1 MKEFAMP
8 LSRVCR
14 FASLMLAGI
23 SLVLPNLAFAQ
34 ATQPSASQLLGTFI
48 WQSHADSSANHV
60 DEALISITVT
70 ELAGQQLQVRAQ
82 VDLGEGKASNDYVR
96 NPFVR
101 LNGQKQYIFPG
112 TIGGKKAEPNAD
124 RLAPYDTLLV
134 FPQPPGTITGWHLG
148 YESYVDGSYPA
159 EPPMGV
165 RESSALFDAVAPT
178 LRNVRLSSISSTTV
192 TIRCETDEP
201 ARTQVQ
207 YGPALTYGSFSPASS
222 ALATEHVIQ
231 LTGLSPNTGYH
242 YRVIASDAAGNAAFS
257 TDATFTSARHAPDTL
272 TVRDD
277 FNRADLGPDWTREPE
292 FWQITEGE
300 LDHTPEAW
308 KSWRYLTVY
317 NPVSNGDGR
326 EIIEVS
332 YRWGKNVT
340 ALGVREGA
348 LALMVDEDSPYAN
361 GYWLWHRYG
370 QVWLWTINNGE
381 YVGGRDLG
389 RWHGASDPGAG
400 DVVIIK
406 IRQERDGNYFDYYIN
421 GDYSATA
428 EDPAKHFPKSETW
441 YVGFFLRGEEMNNEI
456 DEFSLTYIQ
465 RPGIAPEGSGR
476 HALRANIATSR
487 LQFSLSPNYPNPFRH
502 STQVPLHLNAP
513 GRVSAVIY
521 NLQGQQIQSLYN
533 GSLSTGTHQLHWFGT
548 TAAGQAASNGVYFL
562 RVLFEADNGATEML
576 IKELMLAR

>member
-1 MKEFAMP
+1 MRLFRLCYFAPHLITGM
-8 LSRVCR
+8 
-14 FASLMLAGI
+14 
-23 SLVLPNLAFAQ
+23 SLVLSSLVFAQ
-34 ATQPSASQLLGTFI
+34 TTQPSASQLLGTFA
-48 WQSHADSSANHV
+48 WQSYADSNANHF

-70 ELAGQQLQVRAQ
+70 EQAGQQLQVRAR
-82 VDLGEGKASNDYVR
+82 VDLGEGKASDDYVR
-96 NPFVR
+96 NPFVK
-101 LNGQKQYIFPG
+101 LHGQTQYIFQG

-124 RLAPYDTLLV
+124 RLVPYDTLLV
-134 FPQPPGTITGWHLG
+134 FPQPLGTITGWHLG
-148 YESYVDGSYPA
+148 YESYVDGSHPTT
-159 EPPMGV
+159 PPVGQ
-165 RESSALFDAVAPT
+165 RESPALLDTVAPQ

-207 YGPALTYGSFSPASS
+207 YGPTLTYGNFSPPTS
-222 ALATEHVIQ
+222 ALAIEHAIQ

-242 YRVIASDAAGNAAFS
+242 YRVIASDAAGNAVYS
-257 TDATFTSARHAPDTL
+257 TDATFASARHAPDTL

-348 LALMVDEDSPYAN
+348 LALMVDEDSPHAN

-400 DVVIIK
+400 DVVTIK
-406 IRQERDGNYFDYYIN
+406 IRQEQDGNYFDYYIN

-428 EDPAKHFPKSETW
+428 EDPARHFPKSENW

-465 RPGIAPEGSGR
+465 KPGIAPE
-476 HALRANIATSR
+476 APAPIAAQNNDARPPQEFFIDS
-487 LQFSLSPNYPNPFRH
+487 NYPNPFQYL
-502 STQVPLHLNAP
+502 TQMSLHLNVAS
-513 GRVSAVIY
+513 RVSAAIY
-521 NLQGQQIQSLYN
+521 NLQGQEILSLYQ
-533 GSLSTGTHQLHWFGT
+533 GSLPTGSHQLRWHGT
-548 TAAGQAASNGVYFL
+548 TETGQAASNGIYFL
-562 RVLFEADNGATEML
+562 HVLFTTDNGTKEML
-576 IKELMLAR
+576 TRRLILAR

>member
-1 MKEFAMP
+1 MRLFRLRQFAH
-8 LSRVCR
+8 L
-14 FASLMLAGI
+14 LLAGM
-23 SLVLPNLAFAQ
+23 SLVLPRLTFAQ
-34 ATQPSASQLLGTFI
+34 VTQPSISQLLGTFT
-48 WQSHADSSANHV
+48 WQSHADSNTNHF

-70 ELAGQQLQVRAQ
+70 ELAGQQLQVRAH
-82 VDLGEGKASNDYVR
+82 VDLGEGKAGNDYVR
-96 NPFVR
+96 NPFVK
-101 LNGQKQYIFPG
+101 LNGYTQYIFQG
-112 TIGGKKAEPNAD
+112 TIGGKKTEPNAD
-124 RLAPYDTLLV
+124 RLVPYDTLLV
-134 FPQPPGTITGWHLG
+134 FPQPLGTITGWHLG
-148 YESYVDGSYPA
+148 YESYVDGSYPTA
-159 EPPMGV
+159 PPSGI
-165 RESSALFDAVAPT
+165 RESPALFDAVAPI

-192 TIRCETDEP
+192 TIRCETNEP

-207 YGPALTYGSFSPASS
+207 YGPTLTYGSFSAAGS
-222 ALATEHVIQ
+222 ALATEHTIQ
-231 LTGLSPNTGYH
+231 LVGLFPNTDYH

-348 LALMVDEDSPYAN
+348 LALMVDEDSPHAN

-400 DVVIIK
+400 DVVTIK
-406 IRQERDGNYFDYYIN
+406 IRQEHDGNYFDYYIN
-421 GDYSATA
+421 GEYSATA
-428 EDPAKHFPKSETW
+428 EDPAKHFPKSENW

-465 RPGIAPEGSGR
+465 KPGIAPE
-476 HALRANIATSR
+476 APAPIAAQENRTNAQP
-487 LQFSLSPNYPNPFRH
+487 QFHLSPNYPNPFRH
-502 STQVPLHLNAP
+502 FTQMPLHLGAP
-513 GRVSAVIY
+513 GRVSATIY

-533 GSLSTGTHQLHWFGT
+533 GSLFTGTHQLKWFGT
-548 TAAGQAASNGVYFL
+548 TAAGQAASNGIYFL
-562 RVLFEADNGATEML
+562 RVLVEADNGAIEVL
-576 IKELMLAR
+576 SRELLLAR